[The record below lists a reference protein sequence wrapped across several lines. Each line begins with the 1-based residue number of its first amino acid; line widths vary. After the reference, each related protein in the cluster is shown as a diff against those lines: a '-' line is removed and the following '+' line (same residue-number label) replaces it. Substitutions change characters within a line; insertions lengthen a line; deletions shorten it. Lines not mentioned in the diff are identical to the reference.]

1 MNMSKN
7 HTRDNA
13 ISSSPSLKEDY
24 MLKVETR
31 GSQSLLNIDVFK
43 DPTSYQLNVKKQV
56 LMNISNDQLICLKP
70 LTT

>member
-31 GSQSLLNIDVFK
+31 GSQSLLNIDAFK

-56 LMNISNDQLICLKP
+56 LMNISNNQLICLKP